1 MVRKSFI
8 EIGETALFLFLANVD
23 STLWKFQPYLPAYP
37 PPGDSRWSKFQ
48 YQVQIF
54 GQKYYNRR
62 NDRDCFT
69 TRSCWI
75 CSRIKINSVLFK
87 IHISFWIFIKC
98 QIFSKM
104 SDLKARQESGDFSD
118 SDSIIVSSFN
128 IYGLTDDLDEKSII
142 LIRVLVDF
150 SYRKSFLRIVKKRK
164 ITLTIIYS
172 LLIKNKFRSTI
183 SHHFKCK
190 W

>member
-1 MVRKSFI
+1 MIFNHLNWKFFWAI
-8 EIGETALFLFLANVD
+8 KLFLANVD

-62 NDRDCFT
+62 NDRDYFT
-69 TRSCWI
+69 TCSCWI

-87 IHISFWIFIKC
+87 IHVSFWIFTKC

-128 IYGLTDDLDEKSII
+128 IYGLTDGSI
-142 LIRVLVDF
+142 
-150 SYRKSFLRIVKKRK
+150 S
-164 ITLTIIYS
+164 T
-172 LLIKNKFRSTI
+172 KNL
-183 SHHFKCK
+183 
-190 W
+190 